1 MFVLAFGEICR
12 CVYQFVT
19 NCLEETL
26 LRGVNQGMPK
36 QREEIVSHYDEVAT
50 GLGRP
55 EVMGDE
61 TVDRKGGGGQVPV
74 PILKISVLHT
84 YSLILF

>member
-1 MFVLAFGEICR
+1 MFVLALGEIGWG
-12 CVYQFVT
+12 VYQFVAD
-19 NCLEETL
+19 CLEETL
-26 LRGVNQGMPK
+26 LRGVDQGVPE

-61 TVDRKGGGGQVPV
+61 TVDRKPFGWWPA
-74 PILKISVLHT
+74 
-84 YSLILF
+84 